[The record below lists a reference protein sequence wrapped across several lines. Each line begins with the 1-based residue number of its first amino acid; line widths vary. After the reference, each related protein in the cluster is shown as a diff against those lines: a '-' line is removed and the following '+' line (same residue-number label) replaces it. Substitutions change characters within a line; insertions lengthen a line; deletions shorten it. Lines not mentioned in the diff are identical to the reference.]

1 MPNSVKKILQKKR
14 NKEKAIF
21 LLRFFKTQKGQYGEG
36 DVFWGITVPEQ
47 RKIAQQFKHI
57 SLSQIQELLN
67 DQIHECRL
75 TGLLILI
82 EKYNSAEE
90 KEQEKIFK
98 LYLKNYQNIN
108 NWDLVDLSAPAI
120 VGNYLL
126 DKDRKTL
133 YDLAKS
139 NNLWKK
145 RIAIVST
152 YAFIKNKDLEDTFKI
167 AKILLN
173 DSHDLIQKAVG
184 WMLREVGKRN
194 KEKEVEFLKKYALK
208 MPRMMLRYSI
218 EKFSGPE
225 REKFLSL
232 T

>member
-1 MPNSVKKILQKKR
+1 
-14 NKEKAIF
+14 
-21 LLRFFKTQKGQYGEG
+21 
-36 DVFWGITVPEQ
+36 
-47 RKIAQQFKHI
+47 
-57 SLSQIQELLN
+57 
-67 DQIHECRL
+67 
-75 TGLLILI
+75 
-82 EKYNSAEE
+82 
-90 KEQEKIFK
+90 
-98 LYLKNYQNIN
+98 
-108 NWDLVDLSAPAI
+108 LVDLSAPKI
-120 VGNYLL
+120 LGDYLL
-126 DKDRKTL
+126 NKDRTIL

-184 WMLREVGKRN
+184 WMLREAGKRN

-225 REKFLSL
+225 RKKFLSL

>member
-108 NWDLVDLSAPAI
+108 NWDLVDLSAPKI
-120 VGNYLL
+120 LGDYLL
-126 DKDRKTL
+126 NKDRTIL

-184 WMLREVGKRN
+184 WMLREAGKRN

-225 REKFLSL
+225 RKKFLSL